1 MSSLGGGAQSSVTG
15 FPKRKGNLDIDTEGR
30 PCIDK
35 WPRWSFTSQGER
47 PQKKPA
53 LLIPWSWTSGLQNC
67 EKINIL
73 CLRHLVRDFFFLCQP
88 WQTVSNLDQVKNKSN
103 QPKEEFKQKK
113 ESDVSSLSTL
123 GPQEKTQKCRGKSGL
138 RITMAYPGSE
148 VNTYLEININLGY

>member
-1 MSSLGGGAQSSVTG
+1 MYRQMTKMVIYKPRREASEETSPA
-15 FPKRKGNLDIDTEGR
+15 DTL
-30 PCIDK
+30 IMDF
-35 WPRWSFTSQGER
+35 WPPELWENKYPVFKTPS
-47 PQKKPA
+47 
-53 LLIPWSWTSGLQNC
+53 PW
-67 EKINIL
+67 
-73 CLRHLVRDFFFLCQP
+73 FFFLCQP